1 MPAPGD
7 ALEHLHTHLVLHPV
21 CGCVYNLFILS
32 LFLALACLQKQ
43 KQNYATST
51 LPPAPV
57 RYSYPLHVVVL
68 TPGMNL
74 YTRPLPSL
82 SLDRVSRCAA
92 PTHLLPRFLFALSV
106 LLISCVHVWS
116 RLLSFWLVVYDL
128 LLRDGRELSPECA
141 LSEEYSCHNLDEH
154 CLEDTRVVWCLTYP
168 REGTPFL
175 GRYVSW

>member
-7 ALEHLHTHLVLHPV
+7 ALENFHTHLVLHPV
-21 CGCVYNLFILS
+21 CGCVYILC
-32 LFLALACLQKQ
+32 LFLALSCLEKQ

-57 RYSYPLHVVVL
+57 RHSYPSHVVVL

-74 YTRPLPSL
+74 YIRPLPSL
-82 SLDRVSRCAA
+82 SLDLVSRCAA

-106 LLISCVHVWS
+106 LLISSVHVWS
-116 RLLSFWLVVYDL
+116 RILSFSSWWLFCDL
-128 LLRDGRELSPECA
+128 LLRGDRGLSPKCA
-141 LSEEYSCHNLDEH
+141 LPEEYSCHNLDEH

-168 REGTPFL
+168 RGGTPFL
-175 GRYVSW
+175 VRYVSW